1 MEQLLNWIGSGVVVL
16 GLIFMLFGVFGV
28 FRFKDYFSRV
38 LIGGK
43 VDTVGFLTILLGLI
57 IRSGFN
63 FFSGKILLVL
73 FLYIITNPI
82 ATHAITRSA
91 HLSGYRIKKERR

>member
-1 MEQLLNWIGSGVVVL
+1 MEQILELSGNIIVVIGLVL
-16 GLIFMLFGVFGV
+16 MAFGVIGM

-43 VDTVGFLTILLGLI
+43 VDTVGLITILIGLMI
-57 IRSGFN
+57 KNGLTY
-63 FFSGKILLVL
+63 FSGKILLVL
-73 FLYIITNPI
+73 VLYIVTNPI

-91 HLSGYRIKKERR
+91 HLSGYRIKKER

>member
-1 MEQLLNWIGSGVVVL
+1 MNQGLNWLGNIL
-16 GLIFMLFGVFGV
+16 IIIGLIFMAFGVLGI

-43 VDTVGFLTILLGLI
+43 VDTVGFITILIGLMLK
-57 IRSGFN
+57 SGFN
-63 FFSGKILLVL
+63 FFTGKVLLVL
-73 FLYIITNPI
+73 ILYIITNPI

-91 HLSGYRIKKERR
+91 HLSGYRIKKER

>member
-1 MEQLLNWIGSGVVVL
+1 MEQILELSGNIIVVIGLVL
-16 GLIFMLFGVFGV
+16 MAFGVIGM

-43 VDTVGFLTILLGLI
+43 VDTVGLITILIGLMI
-57 IRSGFN
+57 KNGLTY
-63 FFSGKILLVL
+63 FSEKILLVL
-73 FLYIITNPI
+73 VLYIVTNPI

-91 HLSGYRIKKERR
+91 HLSGYRIKKER

>member
-1 MEQLLNWIGSGVVVL
+1 MEQILELSGNIIVVIGLVL
-16 GLIFMLFGVFGV
+16 MAFGVIGM

-43 VDTVGFLTILLGLI
+43 VDTVGLITILIGLM
-57 IRSGFN
+57 IRNGLTY
-63 FFSGKILLVL
+63 FSGKILLVL
-73 FLYIITNPI
+73 VLYIVTNPI

-91 HLSGYRIKKERR
+91 HLSGYRIKKER

>member
-1 MEQLLNWIGSGVVVL
+1 MNQGLNWLGNIL
-16 GLIFMLFGVFGV
+16 IIIGLIFMAFGVLGI

-43 VDTVGFLTILLGLI
+43 VDTVGFITILIGLMLK
-57 IRSGFN
+57 SGVN
-63 FFSGKILLVL
+63 FFTGKVFLVL
-73 FLYIITNPI
+73 ILYIITNPI

-91 HLSGYRIKKERR
+91 HLSGYRIKKER

>member
-1 MEQLLNWIGSGVVVL
+1 MEQILELSGNIIVVIGLVL
-16 GLIFMLFGVFGV
+16 MTFGVIGM

-43 VDTVGFLTILLGLI
+43 VDTVGLITILIGLMI
-57 IRSGFN
+57 KNGLTY
-63 FFSGKILLVL
+63 FSGKILLVL
-73 FLYIITNPI
+73 VLYIVTNPI

-91 HLSGYRIKKERR
+91 HLSGYRIKKER

>member
-1 MEQLLNWIGSGVVVL
+1 MIVI
-16 GLIFMLFGVFGV
+16 GLIFMAFGVLGI

-43 VDTVGFLTILLGLI
+43 VDTVGFITILIGLLLKN
-57 IRSGFN
+57 GVTY
-63 FFSGKILLVL
+63 FSGKILLVL
-73 FLYIITNPI
+73 VLYIVTNPI

-91 HLSGYRIKKERR
+91 HLSGYKIKKER

>member
-1 MEQLLNWIGSGVVVL
+1 MYWIGSGLVVL
-16 GLIFMLFGVFGV
+16 GLIFMLFGVVGI

-38 LIGGK
+38 LVGGK
-43 VDTVGFLTILLGLI
+43 VDTVGFITILSGLI
-57 IRSGFN
+57 LRSGFN

-73 FLYIITNPI
+73 SLYLITNPI

-91 HLSGYRIKKERR
+91 HLSGYRIKKGRR

>member
-1 MEQLLNWIGSGVVVL
+1 MEQLIEWLANGIIIL
-16 GLIFMLFGVFGV
+16 GLIFMALGVFGI

-43 VDTVGFLTILLGLI
+43 VDTVGFITILIGLI
-57 IRSGFN
+57 LKNGFTY
-63 FFSGKILLVL
+63 FSGKILLVL
-73 FLYIITNPI
+73 VLYIITNPI

-91 HLSGYRIKKERR
+91 HLSGYKIKKER

>member
-1 MEQLLNWIGSGVVVL
+1 MAQFLEWLGNIIIVI
-16 GLIFMLFGVFGV
+16 GLIFMAFGVIGM

-43 VDTVGFLTILLGLI
+43 VDTVGFITILIGLMLKN
-57 IRSGFN
+57 GFSY
-63 FFSGKILLVL
+63 FSGKILLVFVL
-73 FLYIITNPI
+73 FILTNPI

-91 HLSGYRIKKERR
+91 HLSGYKIKKER